1 MNITLAAIADFAD
14 DIDGMTE
21 RTAPGGTQ
29 LLEWATP
36 AGHKVR
42 VIEDDETARVL
53 LMTANGVILAESTAA
68 HGSIAAVAFMA
79 ASQVRAMLSID
90 EIEAQ
95 EMAS

>member
-14 DIDGMTE
+14 DIPGAVAG
-21 RTAPGGTQ
+21 TASW
-29 LLEWATP
+29 LEWATP

-42 VIEDDETARVL
+42 VIENDETARVL

-79 ASQVRAMLSID
+79 ASQVRAMLTID